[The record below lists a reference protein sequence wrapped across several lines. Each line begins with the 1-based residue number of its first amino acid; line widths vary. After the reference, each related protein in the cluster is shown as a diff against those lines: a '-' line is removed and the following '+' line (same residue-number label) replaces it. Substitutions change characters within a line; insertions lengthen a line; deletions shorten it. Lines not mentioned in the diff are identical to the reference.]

1 LNHWI
6 HFGSWIGFELK
17 APLPTRVAQ
26 NNWRAA
32 VVEHHDRLRESIVQ
46 TLQRH
51 TGNAVLALH
60 SWDAFC
66 DEVAAPDLDV
76 LVLDLDLPEF
86 GGLAAC
92 RAARQRHPNACL
104 IAMSAAARTAD
115 RIAALDA
122 GADQL
127 LSKPL
132 SGEELMA
139 DIRRLHV
146 RRGAG
151 HPTIF

>member
-1 LNHWI
+1 M
-6 HFGSWIGFELK
+6 
-17 APLPTRVAQ
+17 
-26 NNWRAA
+26 
-32 VVEHHDRLRESIVQ
+32 
-46 TLQRH
+46 
-51 TGNAVLALH
+51 LALH

-66 DEVAAPDLDV
+66 DAVAAPDLDV

-86 GGLAAC
+86 GGLEAC

-104 IAMSAAARTAD
+104 IAMSAAALTAD

-139 DIRRLHV
+139 DIRRLRV
-146 RRGAG
+146 RPGSVDTA
-151 HPTIF
+151 IF